1 MKKLLMIDRDGTI
14 IQEPEDFQID
24 SLEKLSYLPGV
35 FQHLSQIARSGD
47 YELIMVSNQDGLGTS
62 SFPEADFWPAHNKML
77 DTLKGEGIEFKDIL
91 IDPSLPEE
99 NSPNRKPKTGL
110 MMPYFNGEYDFKNSV
125 VIGDR
130 KSDMELAKNLNAKGL
145 WLNKPIDEPA
155 IENTVAV
162 DSWAE
167 IRTLLLES
175 KREVEI
181 LRNTKE
187 TKISGRLNLD
197 GSGKGNINTGLNF
210 FDHMLAQWVKH
221 GNLDLDLTIEGD
233 LEVDEHHTIEDCALA
248 LGEAFV
254 KALGNKRGIM
264 RYGFLLPMDDVLSQ
278 VALDF
283 GGRPWLVWEGKFDR
297 EYVGDF
303 PTEMTEHFFKSFAD
317 AAQCNLNIKVEGENT
332 HHKIESIFKAIGKST
347 AMAVKRDVSNMELPT
362 TKGVL

>member
-1 MKKLLMIDRDGTI
+1 
-14 IQEPEDFQID
+14 
-24 SLEKLSYLPGV
+24 
-35 FQHLSQIARSGD
+35 
-47 YELIMVSNQDGLGTS
+47 
-62 SFPEADFWPAHNKML
+62 
-77 DTLKGEGIEFKDIL
+77 
-91 IDPSLPEE
+91 
-99 NSPNRKPKTGL
+99 
-110 MMPYFNGEYDFKNSV
+110 
-125 VIGDR
+125 
-130 KSDMELAKNLNAKGL
+130 
-145 WLNKPIDEPA
+145 
-155 IENTVAV
+155 
-162 DSWAE
+162 
-167 IRTLLLES
+167 
-175 KREVEI
+175 
-181 LRNTKE
+181 
-187 TKISGRLNLD
+187 
-197 GSGKGNINTGLNF
+197 GLNF